1 MKTVK
6 KNAMIAN
13 FNITFGDEEK
23 PMLDYFDSIVYPAMI
38 SDKVRKQEDVEYLLK
53 YVSVT
58 KDIKDEYTLV
68 GNIIKKTILEVK
80 SDLDVDGELIEK
92 DEKYSTAPYSTFA
105 INLKNHRMIFVQ
117 NQKGSPTL
125 ANFRAMVAF
134 LIRDYVKV
142 KNDSIEETDKLPYAM
157 VNIVGIPSA
166 RSIDGLLENVEKI
179 NSLTLRFYPLNGDI
193 DYSGTFGILSKEM
206 RNEVGSKNGEVVF
219 KSPKLISGVKNVL
232 EKAAGTI
239 DPILKV
245 VTKEKSKVSLKD
257 YQMSEKY
264 ELDFEAEQDL
274 IDERKA
280 VVKKMKDISSLQY
293 TNDEH
298 ERIYNNNLA
307 KIIPFERRGEDN

>member
-6 KNAMIAN
+6 KSAVIAN
-13 FNITFGDEEK
+13 FNITFGDDEQ
-23 PMLDYFDSIVYPAMI
+23 PMMNYFDSVLYPAMCA
-38 SDKVRKQEDVEYLLK
+38 DKVRKKDDVEYLVK
-53 YVSVT
+53 YVS
-58 KDIKDEYTLV
+58 IRKDEKEEYVLV
-68 GNIIKKTILEVK
+68 ENVIKKTVLEVK
-80 SDLDVDGELIEK
+80 SDLDVDGELVEK

-125 ANFRAMVAF
+125 ANFRALVRY
-134 LIRDYVKV
+134 LLQTYVKE
-142 KNDSIEETDKLPYAM
+142 KNVELEEEKKLPYAL

-166 RSIDGLLENVEKI
+166 KSIDSLLQNVEKI

-193 DYSGTFGILSKEM
+193 DYSGTFGILSNEV
-206 RNEVGSKNGEVVF
+206 RNEVGSKNGEIVF
-219 KSPKLISGVKNVL
+219 KSPKLIDGVKKVL

-257 YQMSEKY
+257 YQMSERY
-264 ELDFEAEQDL
+264 ELIFQEDQELSAER
-274 IDERKA
+274 EE
-280 VVKKMKDISSLQY
+280 VVRKMKDISSLQY

-298 ERIYNNNLA
+298 EEIYKNNMG
-307 KIIPFERRGEDN
+307 KIIPFVEKR

>member
-1 MKTVK
+1 
-6 KNAMIAN
+6 
-13 FNITFGDEEK
+13 
-23 PMLDYFDSIVYPAMI
+23 
-38 SDKVRKQEDVEYLLK
+38 
-53 YVSVT
+53 
-58 KDIKDEYTLV
+58 
-68 GNIIKKTILEVK
+68 
-80 SDLDVDGELIEK
+80 
-92 DEKYSTAPYSTFA
+92 
-105 INLKNHRMIFVQ
+105 
-117 NQKGSPTL
+117 
-125 ANFRAMVAF
+125 
-134 LIRDYVKV
+134 
-142 KNDSIEETDKLPYAM
+142 M

-264 ELDFEAEQDL
+264 ELDFETEQDL

-298 ERIYNNNLA
+298 EKIYNNNLA

>member
-13 FNITFGDEEK
+13 FNITFGDDEQ
-23 PMLDYFDSIVYPAMI
+23 PMLEYFDSVLYPAMC
-38 SDKVRKQEDVEYLLK
+38 SEKVRKQEDIEYLLK
-53 YVSVT
+53 YVSLMKDT
-58 KDIKDEYTLV
+58 KEEYTLV

-80 SDLDVDGELIEK
+80 SDLDVDGELVEK
-92 DEKYSTAPYSTFA
+92 DEKYSSAPYSTFA

-117 NQKGSPTL
+117 NQKGSPTV
-125 ANFRAMVAF
+125 ANFRALVTF
-134 LIRDYVKV
+134 LLNSYVKE
-142 KNDSIEETDKLPYAM
+142 KNVERNENDKLPYAM

-166 RSIDGLLENVEKI
+166 KTIEGLLENVERI

-193 DYSGTFGILSKEM
+193 DYSGTFGILSNDM
-206 RNEVGSKNGEVVF
+206 RNEVGSKNGEIVF
-219 KSPKLISGVKNVL
+219 KSPKLMDGVKKVL

-264 ELDFEAEQDL
+264 ELDFEEEQNL
-274 IDERKA
+274 SDEREE

-293 TNDEH
+293 TNEEH
-298 ERIYNNNLA
+298 ESIYNSNVD
-307 KIIPFERRGEDN
+307 KIIPFVGRGENY